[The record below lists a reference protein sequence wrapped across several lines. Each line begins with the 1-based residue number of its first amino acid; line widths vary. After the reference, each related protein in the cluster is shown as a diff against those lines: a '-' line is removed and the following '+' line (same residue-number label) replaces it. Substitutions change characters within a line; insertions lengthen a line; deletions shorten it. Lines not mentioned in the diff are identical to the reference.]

1 MKCVNNYRIGI
12 ADHRCILNYESRY
25 ISNKYPAL
33 KARKRDVAKTQKKN
47 RHEFTYNSRGRN
59 RDRDMGHHEV
69 NGGDDD
75 GNPAHVHAS

>member
-33 KARKRDVAKTQKKN
+33 KARKIDVAKTKKKKI
-47 RHEFTYNSRGRN
+47 
-59 RDRDMGHHEV
+59 DMNLHTIVAEEIV
-69 NGGDDD
+69 IVTWDIMK
-75 GNPAHVHAS
+75 